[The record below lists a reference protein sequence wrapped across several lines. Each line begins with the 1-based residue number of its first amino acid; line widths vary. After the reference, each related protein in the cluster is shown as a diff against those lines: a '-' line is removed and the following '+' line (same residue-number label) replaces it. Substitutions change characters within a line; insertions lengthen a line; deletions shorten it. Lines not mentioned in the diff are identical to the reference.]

1 MRNVAAVTILTI
13 LAMPILGGMSPV
25 SAQSICPSLDGEW
38 SGRMKGRFTG
48 SVTMTIRNCRVT
60 WTLPDR
66 RKNYCSFSDRGGK
79 VSYSCSL
86 GSQGTVVVQGNRIT
100 MRNTHTGNDYVV
112 NVSKK

>member
-1 MRNVAAVTILTI
+1 MRKLFAAAF
-13 LAMPILGGMSPV
+13 LAVLMSPP
-25 SAQSICPSLDGEW
+25 SGGLTPAWAQSFCQSLDGQW

-48 SVTMTIRNCRVT
+48 AVTMTIKNCRVT

-66 RKNYCSFSDRGGK
+66 RKNYCSFSERGGK

-100 MRNTHTGNDYVV
+100 MRNTFTGNDYVV
-112 NVSKK
+112 NVTKK